1 MLVLYIIMNEKG
13 DLLCVC
19 SSEIDGTLQENMQ
32 CLKTTAKAL
41 PDGTGK
47 QHLLALAAVA
57 NYIIVNGPVVKTQD
71 AEGVN
76 E

>member
-1 MLVLYIIMNEKG
+1 MSAVAKLMEHCKKI
-13 DLLCVC
+13 CSVC
-19 SSEIDGTLQENMQ
+19 KKLQ
-32 CLKTTAKAL
+32 KAL